1 MGAYLLCL
9 QYVSTVESVDFEY
22 ALSLMQVLAD
32 RLMLAENV
40 WLKERVEL
48 VM

>member
-1 MGAYLLCL
+1 MGAYLLYR
-9 QYVSTVESVDFEY
+9 QYVSTVENVDFEY
-22 ALSLMQVLAD
+22 VLSLMQVLAD

-40 WLKERVEL
+40 WLKEGVEW